1 MRDEALSLLP
11 AVVRPTAEH
20 LPPAPSHLLCPAC
33 FWVGLPQP
41 RTPGSL
47 VIESLLWALG
57 VTSSMGLLLW
67 AGQLS
72 QLPFALPCLP
82 GLGYSVWRR
91 YRRCVACPRC
101 GRHPLLPEEAV
112 YSPACSHFLFS
123 TEPGRAPDENR
134 GWSSAGRDAVGL
146 SRRVNV
152 SSKQTKKPG
161 RFTLS
166 ADDRG
171 ED

>member
-1 MRDEALSLLP
+1 MSQLP
-11 AVVRPTAEH
+11 AVVRIGFK
-20 LPPAPSHLLCPAC
+20 PASTLSPARSHFLCPAC

-47 VIESLLWALG
+47 VIESLLWGLG

-72 QLPFALPCLP
+72 QLPLALPCLP

-112 YSPACSHFLFS
+112 YPPVCSHFLFS
-123 TEPGRAPDENR
+123 TEPQRTPDENHER
-134 GWSSAGRDAVGL
+134 ASDGNAPPPIAALGS
-146 SRRVNV
+146 
-152 SSKQTKKPG
+152 SSKV
-161 RFTLS
+161 R
-166 ADDRG
+166 
-171 ED
+171 